1 MNVFEEVKA
10 RVTIHKAIEL
20 SGVKVD
26 RKGQF
31 ICPFHSDTH
40 PSASIKRDFFHCFV
54 CGAGGDCI
62 TYTAKFYG
70 LSNFDAAKKLNNELC
85 LNIIPL
91 GDVQKLTTIDHLR
104 MRRAK
109 IERENKRKQ
118 EEELEQL
125 VKHTGNVLA
134 DAHRILYQGIMLYPF
149 EDIKHQRG
157 LANLPQITYM
167 LECYDEEP
175 IEYST
180 KMRREV
186 SNLERVI
193 HFLNDQD

>member
-31 ICPFHSDTH
+31 VCPFHNDTH
-40 PSASIKRDFFHCFV
+40 PSASIKRDFFNCFV
-54 CGAGGDCI
+54 CGSGGDCI

-70 LSNFDAAKKLNNELC
+70 LSNFNAAKKLNDELC
-85 LNIIPL
+85 LNIPL
-91 GDVQKLTTIDHLR
+91 GNTQKLTTIDRLR
-104 MRRAK
+104 MARMK

-134 DAHRILYQGIMLYPF
+134 DAHRFLHQGIMLYPY
-149 EDIKHQRG
+149 EDIRHQRG

-175 IEYST
+175 VKYS
-180 KMRREV
+180 KEMRKEV

-193 HFLNDQD
+193 HFFHNQDE